1 MYTDWYQLICRWW
14 VFVVNWYLGLWVFYF
29 HFHDYVEWDDFGF
42 MILQIGEG
50 KILPFNPKRNDQLRF
65 IVEMIGDGLNK
76 FLTPNV
82 GPSILL
88 PETTECCGKVWKIL
102 FANCLDKNLDDP
114 TFCYTPLSNMEWSY
128 YNKNNCGKC
137 EFAIDHVFNVK
148 TPIKELHQ

>member
-1 MYTDWYQLICRWW
+1 
-14 VFVVNWYLGLWVFYF
+14 
-29 HFHDYVEWDDFGF
+29 

-88 PETTECCGKVWKIL
+88 PETTECCGKV
-102 FANCLDKNLDDP
+102 
-114 TFCYTPLSNMEWSY
+114 
-128 YNKNNCGKC
+128 
-137 EFAIDHVFNVK
+137 
-148 TPIKELHQ
+148 

>member
-1 MYTDWYQLICRWW
+1 MQLKNWPKSIMNQNKLSNLQNNWLNICKILCHWWMYTDWYQLICRWW
-14 VFVVNWYLGLWVFYF
+14 VTVVNWYLGLWALNF
-29 HFHDYVEWDDFGF
+29 HLHDYVEWDDFGF

-102 FANCLDKNLDDP
+102 FANCLALMIQRFV
-114 TFCYTPLSNMEWSY
+114 TLLYQT
-128 YNKNNCGKC
+128 
-137 EFAIDHVFNVK
+137 
-148 TPIKELHQ
+148 